1 MSMLLTLP
9 ARMFAVARLSLLTIP
24 QRLGTSLVIVVGI
37 AGVVAMLVAMLAM
50 ADGFRQTLSRTGHAE
65 RIIVVRGGSDNELAS
80 GLSREQADIVLQSA
94 GLRRDDA
101 GLPLAS
107 PELYFL
113 AELRTR
119 GERNPSNVPVRAVSD
134 LAFAVRP
141 EWRLVEGRRFRP
153 GTREV
158 MIGRGAAGQFE
169 QTALGDWLPIRDG
182 DWQVVGIFS
191 TGGDVHESELWVDA
205 PLVQAILKRSGVS
218 SVTAVLDSATDF
230 DDFAARLTSDPRLT
244 VKVQRQN
251 EYYAGQS
258 AALTAF
264 IKGLGYTITAIM
276 AIGAIFAAL
285 NTMYSAVAARRVEIA
300 TLRALGFGGGAV
312 AGGVLLEA
320 LLLAALGALAGMAV
334 AWLAFNG
341 MTVSTLNFQTF
352 SQVAFAF
359 RVTPGALL
367 QGAVGALA
375 IGLFGGLLPA
385 WRAARAPLT
394 GALRSG

>member
-1 MSMLLTLP
+1 MIGPLRRML
-9 ARMFAVARLSLLTIP
+9 AVARLGLMTIP
-24 QRLGTSLVIVVGI
+24 ERLGTSLVIVVGI

-50 ADGFRQTLSRTGHAE
+50 ADGFRQTLASTGKPE
-65 RIIVVRGGSDNELAS
+65 RVIVVRGGSDNELS
-80 GLSREQADIVLQSA
+80 SSLSREQVDIVTQTA
-94 GLRRDDA
+94 GIRRDA
-101 GLPLAS
+101 TGRPLAS

-113 AELRTR
+113 AELLSR
-119 GERNPSNVPVRAVSD
+119 GERNPSNVPVRAVGEM
-134 LAFAVRP
+134 AFALRP
-141 EWRLVEGRRFRP
+141 ELRIVEGRRFQP

-158 MIGRGAAGQFE
+158 MVGRAAAGQFE
-169 QTALGDWLPIRDG
+169 NTGLGDLLPIRDG
-182 DWQVVGIFS
+182 DWRVVGIFA

-205 PLVQAILKRSGVS
+205 PQVQAILKRSGSS
-218 SVTAVLDSATDF
+218 SVTAVLDSAAGF
-230 DDFAARLTSDPRLT
+230 ADFAARLAGDPRLT

-258 AALTAF
+258 AALNAF

-276 AIGAIFAAL
+276 AIGAVFAAL

-320 LLLAALGALAGMAV
+320 LLLAAVGALAGMSV

-367 QGAVGALA
+367 QGAGGALA

-394 GALRSG
+394 GALRAG